1 MKKILF
7 VDDEPNV
14 LAALRRMLR
23 PMRNEWETVF
33 TGSGQEA
40 LRILA
45 DGSYDVLV
53 TDIRMPGMNGVQ
65 LLEEVKKHHPDVVR
79 ITLSGQSDDETI
91 LRTIQCTHQ
100 YLSKPCDAET
110 LRGAVERAFALREL
124 LADGPLKRVISQ
136 ISSLPSVPALYL
148 AILDEVR
155 AGDASIQRIGRIIA
169 RDVSMTAKL
178 LQLVNSAFFGL
189 RSHIPSIQQAV
200 SMLGLRMI
208 KALVLSVQVF
218 AQYDPNKVEGFQIE
232 ALMNHSVATGVLAR
246 TIATVEKQDQQ
257 MRDDAFLGGMLHDV
271 GKLMLAD
278 NLPQQYA
285 EVLAS
290 RPERSILL
298 WEAEHE
304 TFGASHAEVGA
315 YLMGLW
321 GLPDS
326 IVESLAFHHRPSGCV
341 HRWFSPLTAVHV
353 ADAFEHEGRTYNGPV
368 ATIDEEYLEGL
379 GVLGQLSA
387 WREACYDFAGE
398 RDQG

>member
-110 LRGAVERAFALREL
+110 LRGAVARAFALREL

-341 HRWFSPLTAVHV
+341 HRRFSPLTAVHV
-353 ADAFEHEGRTYNGPV
+353 ADAFEHEEKAGDV
-368 ATIDEEYLEGL
+368 AAAGLDEGYLEKL
-379 GVLGQLSA
+379 GVLHQLST